1 MDSPKRS
8 FIMKVNPRFS
18 LLPQEPGML
27 RGELP
32 ALDHNGRKAGLVELD
47 VLPS

>member
-1 MDSPKRS
+1 MDSPKIS
-8 FIMKVNPRFS
+8 FIMKVNPRCP

-27 RGELP
+27 PGELP
-32 ALDHNGRKAGLVELD
+32 ALDHNRCKAGLVELD